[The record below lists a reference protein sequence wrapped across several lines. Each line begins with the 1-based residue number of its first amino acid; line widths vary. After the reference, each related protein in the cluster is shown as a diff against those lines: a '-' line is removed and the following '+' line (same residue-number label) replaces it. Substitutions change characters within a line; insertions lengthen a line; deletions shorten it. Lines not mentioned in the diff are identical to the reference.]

1 MASRDFLKIM
11 KLARSGDALAQQKMG
26 EIYLLGSDGIPK
38 NSQNALLWLE
48 KASLSIGFIED
59 ISKFL
64 ADHLDLSSSL
74 SPEHAHF
81 AWKCLLHASNAGHSR
96 ARWLVAQVVAH
107 FSLSKQRIS
116 SDPITAMAFAQMT
129 DKHWADA
136 GGMESFKV
144 HAQRYLEELAD
155 LSSFEEQSAAQILL
169 SHCLQDGRL
178 GVFDIDRSKKIM
190 IDLAIQANAL
200 GLSSLSSFA
209 NSIDKDLVPALKVH
223 LPQLLVIKKP
233 LVEHTLLYWA
243 AWQHLGNM
251 DALEI
256 AAELAYTPAQLALG
270 LRLAKLNLREV
281 ASTVSAATDGNSI
294 VGNGVVGNSPPESGE
309 GNARLKRAV
318 YWLKQAANK
327 GERDALHALGLINR
341 MPQYSGYSAED
352 SDQYFD
358 KAADLG
364 HPDAQYRKGAAL
376 WRKRNQSEEDI
387 EGMQASYWIWHAAQQ
402 GVVAAQELL
411 TKVMISCPHANKNRW
426 STIAQ
431 ACNKALS
438 ESTHRLT
445 GDILLTCHR
454 VIVANQLNLSKAE
467 LLLTDIASVQH
478 EHGAVIDIREH
489 LPRSVPKLILIETLE
504 QRKALM
510 MASKAFANI
519 FSNHVIDEGN
529 LRQRR
534 YRLEKL
540 IQILEVSVEDNLN
553 DFSDLND
560 LGDDAEDLKT

>member
-11 KLARSGDALAQQKMG
+11 KLARSGDAFAQQKIG
-26 EIYLLGSDGIPK
+26 EIYLLGSDGILK
-38 NSQNALLWLE
+38 NSQNAMLWLE
-48 KASLSIGFIED
+48 KSSLSVGFIED
-59 ISKFL
+59 ISKLL
-64 ADHLDLSSSL
+64 ANHLDLSSSL
-74 SPEHAHF
+74 SPEHAPF

-107 FSLSKQRIS
+107 FSLSKHRIS
-116 SDPITAMAFAQMT
+116 SNPITAMAFAQMT
-129 DKHWADA
+129 DKHWDDA

-155 LSSFEEQSAAQILL
+155 LSSFDEQSAAQILL

-178 GVFDIDRSKKIM
+178 GVLDIARSKKIM
-190 IDLAIQANAL
+190 LGLAIEANAI
-200 GLSSLSSFA
+200 GLSSLTSFA
-209 NSIDKDLVPALKVH
+209 NSIDGDLVPALKVH
-223 LPQLLVIKKP
+223 LPQLLLAKKP

-243 AWQHLGNM
+243 AWQHLGNV

-256 AAELAYTPAQLALG
+256 AAELAYTPAQLAIG
-270 LRLAKLNLREV
+270 LRLAKLNLKEV
-281 ASTVSAATDGNSI
+281 ASTLSAATDGS
-294 VGNGVVGNSPPESGE
+294 GGVINLLPESGE

-327 GERDALHALGLINR
+327 GERDALYALGLINR

-376 WRKRNQSEEDI
+376 WRKRHQLEEDI

-402 GVVAAQELL
+402 GVVVAQELL
-411 TKVMISCPHANKNRW
+411 SKVMISCPHANKNRW
-426 STIAQ
+426 SKTAQ

-438 ESTHRLT
+438 EGTHRLT

-504 QRKALM
+504 QRKSLM
-510 MASKAFANI
+510 MANKAFANV
-519 FSNHVIDEGN
+519 FSNHIIDEGN

-540 IQILEVSVEDNLN
+540 IQILEVSVEDDL
-553 DFSDLND
+553 SDLDD
-560 LGDDAEDLKT
+560 LDDLSGDAENLKA

>member
-59 ISKFL
+59 ISKLL

-74 SPEHAHF
+74 SPEHAPF

-155 LSSFEEQSAAQILL
+155 LSSFKEQSAAQILL
-169 SHCLQDGRL
+169 SHCLQDSRL
-178 GVFDIDRSKKIM
+178 GVLDIDRSKKIM
-190 IDLAIQANAL
+190 IGLAIQANAI
-200 GLSSLSSFA
+200 GLSSLTSFA

-223 LPQLLVIKKP
+223 LPQLLLVKKP

-243 AWQHLGNM
+243 AWQHLGNV
-251 DALEI
+251 DALET
-256 AAELAYTPAQLALG
+256 ASELAYTPAQLALG
-270 LRLAKLNLREV
+270 LRLSKLNLKEV
-281 ASTVSAATDGNSI
+281 ASIVSTDADGNST
-294 VGNGVVGNSPPESGE
+294 VDNGVIGNDPPESSE

-327 GERDALHALGLINR
+327 GERDALYALGLINR

-364 HPDAQYRKGAAL
+364 HPDAQYRRGAAL

-402 GVVAAQELL
+402 GVVAAKELL
-411 TKVMISCPHANKNRW
+411 SKVMISCPHANENRW
-426 STIAQ
+426 SAIAK
-431 ACNKALS
+431 ACNKTLN

-510 MASKAFANI
+510 MASKAFTNV
-519 FSNHVIDEGN
+519 FSNHIIDEGN

-540 IQILEVSVEDNLN
+540 IQILEVSVD
-553 DFSDLND
+553 DDLDD
-560 LGDDAEDLKT
+560 LDDLSGDAEDLKA

>member
-11 KLARSGDALAQQKMG
+11 KLARSGDALAQQKIG
-26 EIYLLGSDGIPK
+26 EIYLLGSEGILK
-38 NSQNALLWLE
+38 NLQNALLWLE
-48 KASLSIGFIED
+48 KSSLSIGFIED
-59 ISKFL
+59 ISKLL

-74 SPEHAHF
+74 SPEHAPF

-107 FSLSKQRIS
+107 FSLSKHRIS
-116 SDPITAMAFAQMT
+116 SNPITAMAFTQMT

-155 LSSFEEQSAAQILL
+155 LSSFDEQSAAQILL

-178 GVFDIDRSKKIM
+178 GILDLVRSKKIM
-190 IDLAIQANAL
+190 IDLATQADAI
-200 GLSSLSSFA
+200 GLSSLTSFA
-209 NSIDKDLVPALKVH
+209 NSIDGDLVPALKVH
-223 LPQLLVIKKP
+223 LPQLLLAKKP
-233 LVEHTLLYWA
+233 AVEHTLLYWA
-243 AWQHLGNM
+243 AWQHLGNV

-256 AAELAYTPAQLALG
+256 AAELAYTPAQLAIG
-270 LRLAKLNLREV
+270 LRLAKLNLKEV
-281 ASTVSAATDGNSI
+281 ASTLSATTDGS
-294 VGNGVVGNSPPESGE
+294 GVVNSVPESSE

-327 GERDALHALGLINR
+327 GERDALYALGLINR

-376 WRKRNQSEEDI
+376 WRKRNQLDEDI

-411 TKVMISCPHANKNRW
+411 SKVMISCPHANKNRW
-426 STIAQ
+426 NTIAQ
-431 ACNKALS
+431 ACNKALI
-438 ESTHRLT
+438 EGAHRLT

-467 LLLTDIASVQH
+467 LLLTDIASAQH
-478 EHGAVIDIREH
+478 EHGAVINIREH

-510 MASKAFANI
+510 MASKAFANV
-519 FSNHVIDEGN
+519 FSNHIIDEGN

-534 YRLEKL
+534 YRLQKL
-540 IQILEVSVEDNLN
+540 MQILEVSFD
-553 DFSDLND
+553 DDSGDL
-560 LGDDAEDLKT
+560 DDMEDLKS

>member
-1 MASRDFLKIM
+1 
-11 KLARSGDALAQQKMG
+11 
-26 EIYLLGSDGIPK
+26 LGIFD
-38 NSQNALLWLE
+38 
-48 KASLSIGFIED
+48 
-59 ISKFL
+59 
-64 ADHLDLSSSL
+64 
-74 SPEHAHF
+74 
-81 AWKCLLHASNAGHSR
+81 
-96 ARWLVAQVVAH
+96 VA
-107 FSLSKQRIS
+107 
-116 SDPITAMAFAQMT
+116 
-129 DKHWADA
+129 
-136 GGMESFKV
+136 
-144 HAQRYLEELAD
+144 
-155 LSSFEEQSAAQILL
+155 
-169 SHCLQDGRL
+169 
-178 GVFDIDRSKKIM
+178 RSKKIM
-190 IDLAIQANAL
+190 VGLAIQTNAP

-209 NSIDKDLVPALKVH
+209 NSIDEDLIPALKVH
-223 LPQLLVIKKP
+223 LPQLLAAKKP

-243 AWQHLGNM
+243 AWQHLGNL

-270 LRLAKLNLREV
+270 LRLAKLNLKEAV
-281 ASTVSAATDGNSI
+281 NTESAATEVNADLN
-294 VGNGVVGNSPPESGE
+294 NVVTESGE

-327 GERDALHALGLINR
+327 GDRDALYALGLINR

-376 WRKRNQSEEDI
+376 WRKRGQLEEDI

-411 TKVMISCPHANKNRW
+411 SKVMISCPHPNKNRW

-431 ACNKALS
+431 ACNRALN

-510 MASKAFANI
+510 MASKAFANV

-540 IQILEVSVEDNLN
+540 MQILEVSVDQLGELD
-553 DFSDLND
+553 DLD
-560 LGDDAEDLKT
+560 DMRTDAEGLKA

>member
-11 KLARSGDALAQQKMG
+11 KLARSGDALAQQKLG

-38 NSQNALLWLE
+38 NSQNALLWFE
-48 KASLSIGFIED
+48 KASLSNGFIQD
-59 ISKFL
+59 ISKL
-64 ADHLDLSSSL
+64 LSDHLDLSSSL
-74 SPEHAHF
+74 SSEHAPF
-81 AWKCLLHASNAGHSR
+81 VWSCLLCASDAGHGR
-96 ARWLVAQVVAH
+96 ARWLVAQVVANI
-107 FSLSKQRIS
+107 SLNKQGVS
-116 SDPITAMAFAQMT
+116 SNPIPMAFAQMT
-129 DKHWADA
+129 DKNWADA
-136 GGMESFKV
+136 GGIESLKV

-178 GVFDIDRSKKIM
+178 GVLDVDRSKKIM
-190 IDLAIQANAL
+190 IGLAIRADAI
-200 GLSSLSSFA
+200 GLSSLTSFA
-209 NSIDKDLVPALKVH
+209 DSIDKDLVPALKVH
-223 LPQLLVIKKP
+223 LAQLLEIKKP

-243 AWQHLGNM
+243 AWQYLGNVA
-251 DALEI
+251 ALEI

-270 LRLAKLNLREV
+270 LRLAKLDFREV
-281 ASTVSAATDGNSI
+281 TSSVTSATDINGAVINST
-294 VGNGVVGNSPPESGE
+294 PESGE

-327 GERDALHALGLINR
+327 GERDALYALGLINR

-376 WRKRNQSEEDI
+376 WRKRGQLEENI

-402 GVVAAQELL
+402 GVAAAQELL
-411 TKVMISCPHANKNRW
+411 SKVMISCPQSNTNRW

-431 ACNKALS
+431 ACNKALTDG
-438 ESTHRLT
+438 THRLT
-445 GDILLTCHR
+445 GDMLLICHR

-467 LLLTDIASVQH
+467 LLLTDIASIQH

-489 LPRSVPKLILIETLE
+489 LPRSAPKLILIETLE
-504 QRKALM
+504 QRKSLM
-510 MASKAFANI
+510 MASKAFANV
-519 FSNHVIDEGN
+519 FSNHNIDEGN

-540 IQILEVSVEDNLN
+540 EQILEVSVD
-553 DFSDLND
+553 DD
-560 LGDDAEDLKT
+560 LGDLDDLDELDNLSGDAENLKA

>member
-1 MASRDFLKIM
+1 MASRYFLKII
-11 KLARSGDALAQQKMG
+11 KLARSGDALAQQKIG
-26 EIYLLGSDGIPK
+26 EIYLLGSDGTPK

-48 KASLSIGFIED
+48 KASLSNGFIED
-59 ISKFL
+59 ISKLL
-64 ADHLDLSSSL
+64 ANQLDLSSSL
-74 SPEHAHF
+74 SPEQAPF
-81 AWKCLLHASNAGHSR
+81 AWKCLLHASHAGHSR

-107 FSLSKQRIS
+107 FSLSKPNTTS
-116 SDPITAMAFAQMT
+116 NPIRVMAFTQMSH
-129 DKHWADA
+129 KHWADA
-136 GGMESFKV
+136 GGVDSFKSR
-144 HAQRYLEELAD
+144 AQCYLEELAD
-155 LSSFEEQSAAQILL
+155 LFSFEDQSAAQILL

-178 GVFDIDRSKKIM
+178 GVLDVDRSKKIM
-190 IDLAIQANAL
+190 IGLAIRADAI
-200 GLSSLSSFA
+200 GLSSLTSFA
-209 NSIDKDLVPALKVH
+209 DSIDKDLVPALKVH
-223 LPQLLVIKKP
+223 LPQLLEIKKP
-233 LVEHTLLYWA
+233 LIEYTLLYWA
-243 AWQHLGNM
+243 AWQYLGNM
-251 DALEI
+251 NALEI

-270 LRLAKLNLREV
+270 LRLAKLDFKEV
-281 ASTVSAATDGNSI
+281 TSAVTSGTD
-294 VGNGVVGNSPPESGE
+294 VNGEVINSPSGSGE

-327 GERDALHALGLINR
+327 GERDALYALGLINR

-358 KAADLG
+358 RAADLG

-376 WRKRNQSEEDI
+376 WRKRGQLKEDI

-411 TKVMISCPHANKNRW
+411 SKVMISCSHSNKNRW

-431 ACNKALS
+431 ACDKALTDG
-438 ESTHRLT
+438 THRLT
-445 GDILLTCHR
+445 GDMLLTCHR

-467 LLLTDIASVQH
+467 LLLTDISSIQH

-504 QRKALM
+504 QRKSMM
-510 MASKAFANI
+510 MASKAFANV
-519 FSNHVIDEGN
+519 FSNHNIDEGN

-540 IQILEVSVEDNLN
+540 VQILEVSVDD
-553 DFSDLND
+553 DFGDLVGLDD
-560 LGDDAEDLKT
+560 LSDDAEDLKS

>member
-11 KLARSGDALAQQKMG
+11 KAARSGDAFAQQKLG
-26 EIYLLGSDGIPK
+26 EIYLLGSDGVPK
-38 NSQNALLWLE
+38 NTQNALLWLE

-59 ISKFL
+59 ISKLL
-64 ADHLDLSSSL
+64 ADHLDLSASL
-74 SPEHAHF
+74 SPEHAPF
-81 AWKCLLHASNAGHSR
+81 AWKCLLHASHAGHSR

-116 SDPITAMAFAQMT
+116 SNPITALAFAQMT

-155 LSSFEEQSAAQILL
+155 LSSFEDQSAAQIVL

-178 GVFDIDRSKKIM
+178 GVLDVARSKKIM
-190 IDLAIQANAL
+190 IGLAIQANSV
-200 GLSSLSSFA
+200 GLSSLTSFA
-209 NSIDKDLVPALKVH
+209 NNIDADLVPALKVH
-223 LPQLLVIKKP
+223 LPQLLTSKKP
-233 LVEHTLLYWA
+233 LAEHTLLYWA
-243 AWQHLGNM
+243 AWQHLGDT

-270 LRLAKLNLREV
+270 LRLAKLNLKEV
-281 ASTVSAATDGNSI
+281 ATVVATDTDTRSI
-294 VGNGVVGNSPPESGE
+294 QADELSGPDSSGASTPDALSS

-327 GERDALHALGLINR
+327 GERDAWYALGLINR

-376 WRKRNQSEEDI
+376 WRKRSQIDEDI

-411 TKVMISCPHANKNRW
+411 SKVMISCPHADKNRW
-426 STIAQ
+426 SSIAL
-431 ACNKALS
+431 ASNKALS
-438 ESTHRLT
+438 EGTHRFT
-445 GDILLTCHR
+445 GDMLLICHR

-478 EHGAVIDIREH
+478 EHGAVIDIRAH

-510 MASKAFANI
+510 MASKAFANV
-519 FSNHVIDEGN
+519 FSNHIIEEGN

-540 IQILEVSVEDNLN
+540 MQTLDVSMEDL
-553 DFSDLND
+553 DDQD
-560 LGDDAEDLKT
+560 DDAEDLKT

>member
-59 ISKFL
+59 ISKLL

-74 SPEHAHF
+74 SPEHAPF
-81 AWKCLLHASNAGHSR
+81 AWKCLLHASHAGHSR
-96 ARWLVAQVVAH
+96 ARWLVAQVVAY
-107 FSLSKQRIS
+107 FSLNKQRIS

-136 GGMESFKV
+136 GGIESFKV

-155 LSSFEEQSAAQILL
+155 LSSFGEQSAAQTLL

-178 GVFDIDRSKKIM
+178 GVLDTDRSKKIM
-190 IDLAIQANAL
+190 IGLAIQANPL

-209 NSIDKDLVPALKVH
+209 NSIDKDLVPALKIH
-223 LPQLLVIKKP
+223 LPQLLAAKKP
-233 LVEHTLLYWA
+233 LVDHTLLYWA

-256 AAELAYTPAQLALG
+256 AAELTYTPAQLALG
-270 LRLAKLNLREV
+270 LRLAKLNLKEV
-281 ASTVSAATDGNSI
+281 ANTESATNDANSTFD
-294 VGNGVVGNSPPESGE
+294 NGVVTSSPPESSE

-327 GERDALHALGLINR
+327 GERDALYALGLINR

-352 SDQYFD
+352 SDQYFN

-364 HPDAQYRKGAAL
+364 HPEAQYRKGAAL
-376 WRKRNQSEEDI
+376 WRKRNQLEEDI

-402 GVVAAQELL
+402 GVLAAQELL
-411 TKVMISCPHANKNRW
+411 SKVMISCPHPNKNRW

-438 ESTHRLT
+438 EGTHRLT

-467 LLLTDIASVQH
+467 LLLNDIASVQH

-510 MASKAFANI
+510 MASKAFANV
-519 FSNHVIDEGN
+519 FSNHIIDEGN

-540 IQILEVSVEDNLN
+540 MQILEVSVDDDL
-553 DFSDLND
+553 DDLDDLND
-560 LGDDAEDLKT
+560 DLENVKD

>member
-48 KASLSIGFIED
+48 KSSLSIGFIED
-59 ISKFL
+59 ISILL

-74 SPEHAHF
+74 SPEHAPF

-136 GGMESFKV
+136 GGMDSFKV

-155 LSSFEEQSAAQILL
+155 LSSFKEQSAAQILL
-169 SHCLQDGRL
+169 SQCLQDGRL
-178 GVFDIDRSKKIM
+178 GVLDIDRSKKIM
-190 IDLAIQANAL
+190 IGLAIQANTI

-223 LPQLLVIKKP
+223 LPQLLLVKKP

-243 AWQHLGNM
+243 AWQHIGNV

-270 LRLAKLNLREV
+270 LRLAKLNLKEV
-281 ASTVSAATDGNSI
+281 ASTVSTTTDGNSA
-294 VGNGVVGNSPPESGE
+294 VDNSVAGNDLPESSE

-327 GERDALHALGLINR
+327 GERDALYALGLINR

-376 WRKRNQSEEDI
+376 WRKRGQSEEDI

-402 GVVAAQELL
+402 GVVAAKELL
-411 TKVMISCPHANKNRW
+411 SKVMISCPHANENRW
-426 STIAQ
+426 SAIAQ

-445 GDILLTCHR
+445 GDTLLTCHR

-510 MASKAFANI
+510 MASKAFANV
-519 FSNHVIDEGN
+519 FSNHIIDEGN

-540 IQILEVSVEDNLN
+540 MQILEVSIEDNLN
-553 DFSDLND
+553 DFSDLDD

>member
-11 KLARSGDALAQQKMG
+11 KLARSGDALAQQKLG

-38 NSQNALLWLE
+38 NSQNALLWLQ

-59 ISKFL
+59 ISKLL

-74 SPEHAHF
+74 SPEHAPF

-107 FSLSKQRIS
+107 FSLSKQNIS
-116 SDPITAMAFAQMT
+116 SNPITAMAFAQMT

-155 LSSFEEQSAAQILL
+155 LSSFEKQSAAQILL

-178 GVFDIDRSKKIM
+178 GVLDMARSKKIM
-190 IDLAIQANAL
+190 IGLAIQADAI
-200 GLSSLSSFA
+200 GLSSLTSFA
-209 NSIDKDLVPALKVH
+209 NSIDKDLIPALIVH
-223 LPQLLVIKKP
+223 LPQLLAIKKP

-270 LRLAKLNLREV
+270 LRLAKLNLKEV
-281 ASTVSAATDGNSI
+281 ISTVSVATEGNGTSD
-294 VGNGVVGNSPPESGE
+294 NGVVISSPPESGE

-327 GERDALHALGLINR
+327 GERDALYALGLINR

-376 WRKRNQSEEDI
+376 WRKRGQLEEGI

-411 TKVMISCPHANKNRW
+411 SKVMISCPHANKNRW
-426 STIAQ
+426 SSIAQ

-438 ESTHRLT
+438 EGTHRLT

-510 MASKAFANI
+510 MASKAFANV
-519 FSNHVIDEGN
+519 FSNHIIEEGN

-540 IQILEVSVEDNLN
+540 MQILEVSVD
-553 DFSDLND
+553 DDLDD
-560 LGDDAEDLKT
+560 LDDEGLKA

>member
-38 NSQNALLWLE
+38 SSQNALLWLE

-59 ISKFL
+59 ISKLL
-64 ADHLDLSSSL
+64 AAHLDLSSSL
-74 SPEHAHF
+74 SPEHAPF

-107 FSLSKQRIS
+107 FSLSKHRIS

-155 LSSFEEQSAAQILL
+155 LSSFKEQSAAQILL
-169 SHCLQDGRL
+169 SQCLQDGRL
-178 GVFDIDRSKKIM
+178 DVLDIDRSKKIM
-190 IDLAIQANAL
+190 IGLAIQANAI
-200 GLSSLSSFA
+200 GLSSLTSFA
-209 NSIDKDLVPALKVH
+209 NSIDQDLVPALKMH
-223 LPQLLVIKKP
+223 LPQLLLVKKP
-233 LVEHTLLYWA
+233 LIEHTLLYWA

-270 LRLAKLNLREV
+270 LRLAKLNLKEV
-281 ASTVSAATDGNSI
+281 ASTVSTTTDGNSA
-294 VGNGVVGNSPPESGE
+294 VDNGVVGNDLPESSE

-327 GERDALHALGLINR
+327 GERDALYALGLINR

-376 WRKRNQSEEDI
+376 WRKRGQSEEDI

-402 GVVAAQELL
+402 GVVAAKELL
-411 TKVMISCPHANKNRW
+411 SKVMISCPHANENRW
-426 STIAQ
+426 SAIAQ

-504 QRKALM
+504 QRKTLM
-510 MASKAFANI
+510 MASKAFANV
-519 FSNHVIDEGN
+519 FSNHIIDEGN

-540 IQILEVSVEDNLN
+540 MQILEVSIEDNLN
-553 DFSDLND
+553 DFSDLDD
-560 LGDDAEDLKT
+560 LGDDAEVVKT

>member
-1 MASRDFLKIM
+1 M
-11 KLARSGDALAQQKMG
+11 KLARSGDALAQQKLG
-26 EIYLLGSDGIPK
+26 EIYLLGSDGISK

-48 KASLSIGFIED
+48 KSSLSNGFIRD
-59 ISKFL
+59 ISKL
-64 ADHLDLSSSL
+64 LSDHLDLTSSL
-74 SPEHAHF
+74 SSEHSPF
-81 AWKCLLHASNAGHSR
+81 VWRCLLCASDAGHGR

-107 FSLSKQRIS
+107 ISLDKQGIS
-116 SDPITAMAFAQMT
+116 SNPITMAFAQMT
-129 DKHWADA
+129 DKNWADA
-136 GGMESFKV
+136 GGIESLKV

-178 GVFDIDRSKKIM
+178 GVLDVARSKKIM
-190 IDLAIQANAL
+190 IGLAIRADAI
-200 GLSSLSSFA
+200 GLSSLTSFA
-209 NSIDKDLVPALKVH
+209 DSIDKDLVPALKVH
-223 LPQLLVIKKP
+223 LAQLLEIKKP

-270 LRLAKLNLREV
+270 LRLAKLNLKEV
-281 ASTVSAATDGNSI
+281 TGAVSVATDD
-294 VGNGVVGNSPPESGE
+294 VVRDNSPQSGE

-327 GERDALHALGLINR
+327 GERDALYALGLINR

-376 WRKRNQSEEDI
+376 WRKRGQLEEDI

-411 TKVMISCPHANKNRW
+411 SKVMMSCPHAIKNRW

-438 ESTHRLT
+438 EGTHRLT

-510 MASKAFANI
+510 MASKAFANV
-519 FSNHVIDEGN
+519 FSNHIIEEGN

-540 IQILEVSVEDNLN
+540 MQILEVSAAD
-553 DFSDLND
+553 DD
-560 LGDDAEDLKT
+560 LGDLDELDDLSGDAENLKA